1 MYYICGH
8 MPVCHAGAVS
18 FGKADVDVDVDAV
31 CFPCIDV
38 ALFLLLYFYSTGFV
52 IIIVRK

>member
-8 MPVCHAGAVS
+8 MPACHAGAVS